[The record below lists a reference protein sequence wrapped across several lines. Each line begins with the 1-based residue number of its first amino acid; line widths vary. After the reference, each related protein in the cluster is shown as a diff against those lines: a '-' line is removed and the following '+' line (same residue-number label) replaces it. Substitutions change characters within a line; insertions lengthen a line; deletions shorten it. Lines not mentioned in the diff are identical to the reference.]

1 MAITIGD
8 LANETGVKTRT
19 IRFYEEKGLLPRPR
33 RSESGY
39 RLYSEQ
45 DIKLLRLVR
54 SARSLGLSIR
64 DVGGLLATAEHNSCG
79 SFRGQAARLIVDKLE
94 QVEASIKEME
104 ALKEDLS
111 MAMKNLSDAAEGCET
126 GVLECTDCRCLGEP
140 VGIIRERGGESGG

>member
-8 LANETGVKTRT
+8 LANETGVRTRT

-45 DIKLLRLVR
+45 DIKLLRLIR

-64 DVGGLLATAEHNSCG
+64 DVGALLAMAEHNSCG
-79 SFRGQAARLIVDKLE
+79 AFQGQAARLIVDKLE
-94 QVEASIKEME
+94 QVETGFRSSGRRLGPVVQGGHHEDSTVRTGKHGRASRR
-104 ALKEDLS
+104 A
-111 MAMKNLSDAAEGCET
+111 
-126 GVLECTDCRCLGEP
+126 
-140 VGIIRERGGESGG
+140 

>member
-19 IRFYEEKGLLPRPR
+19 IRFYEEKGLLPHPR

-45 DIKLLRLVR
+45 DIKLLRLIR

-64 DVGGLLATAEHNSCG
+64 DVGELLATAQHQSCG

-104 ALKEDLS
+104 SLKEDLS
-111 MAMKNLSDAAEGCET
+111 IAMKNLSDEAEGGAT
-126 GVLECTDCRCLGEP
+126 GVLECTDCRCLGHP
-140 VGIIRERGGESGG
+140 